1 MITGLARM
9 IEGLTPVYKKTISGG
24 KDLEEPASKN
34 PKRSQTLSFGIL
46 PG

>member
-9 IEGLTPVYKKTISGG
+9 VETPVYKKTISGR